1 MSSDREH
8 RGGVRSNVGIEQA
21 HGQAHGRQPGPGK
34 VTLTSLL
41 PAAPSPSGQAIA
53 QRPQDTTAQP
63 GYGRGV
69 AGALPYRLEM
79 EAFFGEDLSAVTA
92 SVGQADRLRGI
103 HARGAT
109 QGEHVDFAEGNPSR
123 DTVAHEVVHVL
134 QYRRHGGDGAAGMS
148 SPDSPA
154 EREAESIA
162 NQFAGGGASPPIRRA
177 PRADL
182 PRLDLT
188 TSTPQG
194 EESQADLS
202 RGVDFDVTPGTGA
215 SAASS
220 PDMAPDMAPEAPAGD
235 AGPVRPAEDAGPV
248 HDPAGAG
255 HAEGSSADA
264 AAPPAPLPPHG
275 KPVQPAPH
283 PGGDQGPGRNKVA
296 APPKAAAGDA
306 AGPATQA
313 ASSGVEATPSEGS
326 QRQLAPEPVSIRQ
339 PDKVGEAI
347 AHLEGVQPGQLERTL
362 DDLRTRLPALQRQEA
377 EALQASFAQPAVRG
391 AERQAARPAAREQP
405 ASPDTP
411 GEHAQWATLRDDLD
425 AVDRDLPPPPRTAHP
440 LPAGA
445 PPRDEHSARRKEA
458 AQQLQIERQHAQPQK
473 FLPHS
478 TTPTSS
484 GFRPRLHP
492 EVASAPASLAREQR
506 ANDARVAA
514 TRQRIDQFIDGA
526 GGGLH
531 ALHVPEAPTPP
542 LRIEPPAPPSP
553 PTPPTPPSSPV
564 SARAGAS
571 PETPMRP
578 SRGPGSSGDAEGQAE
593 VHARARVQAM
603 KAQHEAQRAAHV
615 ARLDAVQSEGDRQL
629 QSSRKAL
636 HEQRQAVQQQAHDRA
651 STLRADWRARNH
663 QDAARHASE
672 VATLHASASECIT
685 TQARDGQRRAELHLL
700 AAEQRAAQ
708 QKAERT
714 EGARTTVERGRQR
727 AAEIL
732 SAVAL
737 PCDSSYEARAVERS
751 GVLMRQ
757 DDPSYTRDA
766 DAQRRAEDEAAA
778 RAAAQTTVDGAVAA
792 AQESLDALLREIDE
806 LLRVAETLSA
816 DELANVQRAIE
827 ARLSEV
833 RAIQERL
840 ASEDARLQDANAA
853 AAIMQINMN
862 MVQAM
867 GRILEMTQAAAEPEV
882 DILGTIQLAFQNAI
896 VSHQANSTYYIFVPP
911 ARLDSPDIT
920 SGEYPNLPYS
930 ELGDALLWRGVDPT
944 QMSYFQADGFSA
956 EWGDELS
963 GYMDTLAMLDPNAH
977 FVLGGHSSSG
987 RAVADAAR
995 LHVDNQH
1002 QNANPIDELLL
1013 FDPHIIYGPTVDDEN
1028 PDRTRLTSFN
1038 PTGLSDHM
1046 EISVFWSEVGG
1057 TQYAYDGN
1065 TSFGDPDLTPH
1076 PEEWGTYGGDPGI
1089 FFIPLPDGTDAAL
1102 RHYWIVGNMGEAGAS
1117 EVAEH
1122 ATTRRPRS
1130 SAAPSTP
1137 STPSPTNAVPTQTP
1151 TDSPPPT
1158 QPATELPPTWPD
1170 WEGYS
1175 GTGTVRDLAEVHSGY
1190 TGTELTVRSNP
1201 DATGARAGTINEG
1214 ASVTVIAWTYN
1225 AEDGH
1230 TWYQI
1235 QSGDVGGWVRA
1246 IYISLGS

>member
-63 GYGRGV
+63 GHGRGV
-69 AGALPYRLEM
+69 AGALPYRPEM

-103 HARGAT
+103 HARGAA

-134 QYRRHGGDGAAGMS
+134 QHRRHGGDGAAGMS

-194 EESQADLS
+194 EEGQADLS

-220 PDMAPDMAPEAPAGD
+220 PDIASDMAPEAPAGD
-235 AGPVRPAEDAGPV
+235 AGPDRPAEDAGPV

-255 HAEGSSADA
+255 HAGESSADA
-264 AAPPAPLPPHG
+264 AAPPAPLPPHD

-283 PGGDQGPGRNKVA
+283 AGGDQGPGRNKVA

-306 AGPATQA
+306 AGPAAQA
-313 ASSGVEATPSEGS
+313 APSGVEATPSEGS

-347 AHLEGVQPGQLERTL
+347 AHLEGGQPGQLERAL

-391 AERQAARPAAREQP
+391 AARQDARPAARAQP
-405 ASPDTP
+405 ASPDP
-411 GEHAQWATLRDDLD
+411 PEVHAQWATLRADLD

-458 AQQLQIERQHAQPQK
+458 AQQLQIERQRAQPQK

-478 TTPTSS
+478 TAPTSS
-484 GFRPRLHP
+484 GFRPRLPP

-514 TRQRIDQFIDGA
+514 RRQRIDQFIDGA

-531 ALHVPEAPTPP
+531 ALYVPEAPTPP
-542 LRIEPPAPPSP
+542 LRIEPPAPP
-553 PTPPTPPSSPV
+553 TPPSSPV

-571 PETPMRP
+571 PGTPMRP

-603 KAQHEAQRAAHV
+603 KAQHEAQRAAHL

-636 HEQRQAVQQQAHDRA
+636 HEQRQAVQQQAQDRA
-651 STLRADWRARNH
+651 SALRADWRARNH

-672 VATLHASASECIT
+672 VATLHASASEFMT

-700 AAEQRAAQ
+700 GAEQRAAQ
-708 QKAERT
+708 RKAERT

-732 SAVAL
+732 RAVAL

-766 DAQRRAEDEAAA
+766 DAQRIAEDEAAV
-778 RAAAQTTVDGAVAA
+778 RAAAQTTVDGAVAV
-792 AQESLDALLREIDE
+792 AQESLDALLTEIEE

-816 DELANVQRAIE
+816 DELANVQGAIE

-840 ASEDARLQDANAA
+840 ASEDAALQGANAA

-867 GRILEMTQAAAEPEV
+867 GRILEITQAAAEPEV
-882 DILGTIQLAFQNAI
+882 NILGTIQLAYQNAI
-896 VSHQANSTYYIFVPP
+896 VKQQADSTYYIFVPP
-911 ARLDSPDIT
+911 ARLDSSDIT
-920 SGEYPNLPYS
+920 SGQYPNLPYS
-930 ELGDALLWRGVDPT
+930 ELGDALLETGVDPT
-944 QMSYFQADGFSA
+944 HMSYFQADGFSA
-956 EWGDELS
+956 EWGDALS
-963 GYMDTLAMLDPNAH
+963 GYMETLAMLDPNAH

-1013 FDPHIIYGPTVDDEN
+1013 FDPHIIYGHTVDDEN
-1028 PDRTRLTSFN
+1028 PGRTRLTNFD
-1038 PTGLSDHM
+1038 PTGLSEQM

-1065 TSFGDPDLTPH
+1065 ASFGDPNLLPH
-1076 PEEWGTYGGDPGI
+1076 PPEWGTYGGDPGI

-1117 EVAEH
+1117 EAAEH

-1137 STPSPTNAVPTQTP
+1137 STPSPTNAAPTQTP

-1158 QPATELPPTWPD
+1158 QPATELPPTWPA

-1175 GTGTVRDLAEVHSGY
+1175 ATGTVRDLAEVEAGN
-1190 TGTELTVRSNP
+1190 TGSELNVRSEP
-1201 DATGARAGTINEG
+1201 DRNSARAGTITEG

-1225 AEDGH
+1225 AADGH
-1230 TWYQI
+1230 TWYQL
-1235 QSGDVGGWVRA
+1235 QSGGWVRA
-1246 IYISLGS
+1246 IYIRLGS